1 MALHRIGNYELLG
14 ELGRGGMGVV
24 YRGVDSFIKRP
35 VAIKTIYLSEI
46 QDDQER
52 QFLRERLYREA
63 QSAGILSHPN
73 IVTIYQIGEQDEIT
87 YIAMEFVDG
96 PNLAEVLRKRDQ
108 GKVSLESLVSIFEQ
122 TASGL
127 DHAHS
132 QGVIHRDIKP
142 ANIIVRNDGVA
153 KITDFGVAKISS
165 QTVTRTGMTLGTPHF
180 MAPEQIQGKKLDGRA
195 DQYSLGVVM
204 YESITGK
211 RPFTADSMTTLI
223 FKIVSDPVDP
233 KRDNPSISD
242 AASEVLKRALA
253 KRAEDRYPTCEA
265 LAKAF
270 REAVGLGSVT
280 GLSGSFAAGFQAGA
294 ASTQLPTPTAFPQG
308 SGAFPPPASGSVGYP
323 TGVGPT
329 TPTGIPYGLPPV
341 VTPAPAPTPA
351 PMPPGPSATRSAPPV
366 PTPQPASEWWQ
377 PAPAYGTHS
386 PNSSA
391 TPVPR
396 TNQWL
401 APLLVV
407 LGLALVAG
415 VFGIFKLLTSGQQT
429 VDGGKMASTEIAG
442 LPRPEGTG
450 STETAGGGATP
461 GEAGSG
467 AQPQPAVTS
476 SNSPT
481 TTAASTPGSTPGLTP
496 GSTPSSSLSP
506 AVATQQSPPGSRVAA
521 GAPPAAKP
529 PASSIPASSGGVSSP
544 AKPVPVPPTAKEPAA
559 RPSTAKPVI
568 PAVNEPVSRPPEPA
582 APVAE
587 PAPAAAV
594 AATPA
599 VTSAPRPL
607 VRVPAVYPAAARREG
622 VSGTVSLRTLVN
634 TAGEPTNIEVVKG
647 IRPDLDSAAREALAK
662 WRFQPGTSDGKPVE
676 ARVNV
681 EITFNLVQDS
691 RKPVSLRNP

>member
-108 GKVSLESLVSIFEQ
+108 GKVSLESLVAIFEQ

-233 KRDNPSISD
+233 KRDNPNISD

-265 LAKAF
+265 LARAF
-270 REAVGLGSVT
+270 REAVGMGSVT
-280 GLSGSFAAGFQAGA
+280 GAATGSFAAGFQAGA
-294 ASTQLPTPTAFPQG
+294 ASTQPYSTATAFPQG
-308 SGAFPPPASGSVGYP
+308 SGAFPPPATGS
-323 TGVGPT
+323 TGFSAGLGTV
-329 TPTGIPYGLPPV
+329 TPTGIPYGQPPAA
-341 VTPAPAPTPA
+341 TPVPTPSVA
-351 PMPPGPSATRSAPPV
+351 PMPMPPVPPATRNAPPV
-366 PTPQPASEWWQ
+366 PTPQPVSDWRQ
-377 PAPAYGTHS
+377 PTPSYGTNPPVS
-386 PNSSA
+386 TA

-396 TNQWL
+396 RNHWL

-415 VFGIFKLLTSGQQT
+415 IFGIFKLLTGGQST
-429 VDGGKMASTEIAG
+429 ADGSKTTTEIAG
-442 LPRPEGTG
+442 LSRPEGTG
-450 STETAGGGATP
+450 
-461 GEAGSG
+461 GSG
-467 AQPQPAVTS
+467 DTRGSAAPGDAASASQSQAPGTS
-476 SNSPT
+476 GSPL
-481 TTAASTPGSTPGLTP
+481 TAPPASTPSTSP
-496 GSTPSSSLSP
+496 SP
-506 AVATQQSPPGSRVAA
+506 AAGMQQPASGAGVAA
-521 GAPPAAKP
+521 SGAPAAKP
-529 PASSIPASSGGVSSP
+529 PASRIPGGSSGVTSP
-544 AKPVPVPPTAKEPAA
+544 SIPVPVPSAVKEPTARPAT
-559 RPSTAKPVI
+559 PKPVV
-568 PAVNEPVSRPPEPA
+568 PAVSEPVNRPAEPV

-587 PAPAAAV
+587 PAPAAST
-594 AATPA
+594 AATPT

-647 IRPDLDSAAREALAK
+647 IRPDLDTAARQALAK
-662 WRFQPGTSDGKPVE
+662 WRFQPGTADGKPIE